1 MPLDISRRATPIFCT
16 FSVAL
21 THSHAQSKD
30 AHPHT
35 HTHTRTHG
43 QTHTS
48 TLSRTFA
55 TPNRTELNILPRKAK
70 SVISS
75 IYSTASCFFGLT
87 FSAHSVLPC
96 SLAQQK
102 LKALKMPREW
112 GSGYIDWMRWAG
124 PRGLGYCTE
133 LLGRRTFHAGGWGV
147 AIAITLPGRKGGGRK
162 KKKIKTHKKH
172 INHGGTVEPEG
183 FALWFSGS
191 RMLNWSHNSF
201 LDNGLIGLIK

>member
-1 MPLDISRRATPIFCT
+1 MVASTSFQHLPTCIKQQQQEVRGVGATTLGNNAIRYIASSNAHFLHIFGCPHPLTRAIKGCTP
-16 FSVAL
+16 S
-21 THSHAQSKD
+21 
-30 AHPHT
+30 HT

-133 LLGRRTFHAGGWGV
+133 LLGRRTFHAGG
-147 AIAITLPGRKGGGRK
+147 
-162 KKKIKTHKKH
+162 
-172 INHGGTVEPEG
+172 
-183 FALWFSGS
+183 
-191 RMLNWSHNSF
+191 
-201 LDNGLIGLIK
+201 